1 MNLVKP
7 LQFRKKMI
15 RAGDASQWVE
25 CSSACTRLWVQTPVL
40 PKKKTKT
47 SPRLIITEVVCFTVL
62 NQVFLE
68 LLIQVEYALLY

>member
-1 MNLVKP
+1 
-7 LQFRKKMI
+7 MI
-15 RAGDASQWVE
+15 RDGDAAHRHAQG
-25 CSSACTRLWVQTPVL
+25 CGFKPQHYQ
-40 PKKKTKT
+40 KKKTKA